1 MRTGVVEFDGEV
13 LESLPNTTFRVKLS
27 DSRVVLASVAGKM
40 RRYFIR
46 ILPGDKVKV
55 EMTPYDRERGRI
67 IWREK

>member
-27 DSRVVLASVAGKM
+27 DSRVILASVAGKM

-46 ILPGDKVKV
+46 ILPGDRVKV
-55 EMTPYDRERGRI
+55 EMTSYDRERGRI